1 MSSRD
6 SKNSTAGR
14 RRPRPAAPSRERKRS
29 RSPSTQR
36 TSGRLYPRIGEIDG
50 RHPLQRAAPSA
61 VVAYPARR
69 RRDSSLTYFNFEL
82 AREIGLIPP
91 DHPDRLDAELRRT
104 LLETFSL
111 VIVNE
116 WDESHGRVPPKRD
129 LRAHPY
135 MATRYLQL
143 QHPDRIGKN
152 SGDGRSIWNGVIRT
166 RRGVWDVS
174 SCGTGVTRLC
184 PATSQLGRFFRTG
197 NLLADYGCGT
207 AHVEEGIGAALMSEV
222 FARNGIPTERVLAVL
237 SLPSGQ
243 AINVR
248 VAPNLLR
255 PSHFFGLL
263 RRREDEDL
271 RRCVL
276 YYADREID
284 AGRWP
289 ALKSARAKFDHLA
302 GQVARDFAR
311 AAATFE
317 SEYIFCW
324 LEWDGDNIL
333 TDGSILDYGSVR
345 QFGLYHRD
353 YRFED
358 MDRFSTSIPEQKR
371 KARQIVQRFA
381 QIRDLLRTGNLTP
394 LSKLRRDPVLTT
406 FDETFEAERKRLFL
420 QKLGFDREQYEPILS
435 DPPPCLTALMQSHRR
450 FERCRS
456 SRGPH
461 RVPDGLSWDAV
472 YCMRDIVREL
482 PQRLLESM
490 DQCVDRLDS
499 AAFLEIALSDYAS
512 RKDRAATDYRRRA
525 AMFYQKAYLELVA
538 EVARREGRD
547 LPGLLASIAPKA
559 AARNPYA
566 RMTGDGLAHATKQIA
581 ANRSRLTPEEIYRL
595 IDAFVRAQD
604 YSARAAD
611 LDAADRMPHE
621 RPFVRSLHDAIRCVS
636 VDFRE
641 SL

>member
-1 MSSRD
+1 
-6 SKNSTAGR
+6 
-14 RRPRPAAPSRERKRS
+14 
-29 RSPSTQR
+29 
-36 TSGRLYPRIGEIDG
+36 
-50 RHPLQRAAPSA
+50 
-61 VVAYPARR
+61 V
-69 RRDSSLTYFNFEL
+69 TYLNFEL
-82 AREIGLIPP
+82 ARQIGLIEP

-104 LLETFSL
+104 VLETFSL

-116 WDESHGRVPPKRD
+116 WDESHGRLPPERD
-129 LRAHPY
+129 LRPHPY
-135 MATRYLQL
+135 MATRYLQT
-143 QHPDRIGKN
+143 QHPDRLGKN

-166 RRGVWDVS
+166 RRGTWDVS

-197 NLLADYGCGT
+197 NVLADYGCGT
-207 AHVEEGIGAALMSEV
+207 AHVEEGIGATLMSEV
-222 FARNGIPTERVLAVL
+222 FARNGIATERVLAVL

-255 PSHFFGLL
+255 PSHFFGLQ
-263 RRREDEDL
+263 RRRKDDDL

-289 ALKSARAKFDHLA
+289 ALKSPNAKIDYLA
-302 GQVARDFAR
+302 EQVARDFAR

-345 QFGLYHRD
+345 QFGLYHRE

-371 KARQIVQRFA
+371 KAREIVLRFA
-381 QIRDLLRTGNLTP
+381 QIRALLLTGDRTP
-394 LSKLRRDPVLTT
+394 LSKLRQDPAVAI
-406 FDETFEAERKRLFL
+406 FDAVFEAEKRRLFL
-420 QKLGFDREQYEPILS
+420 HKLGFDPEQYETLLS
-435 DPPPCLTALMQSHRR
+435 DPPACLDALMQWHRR

-456 SRGPH
+456 SRGQH

-472 YCMRDIVREL
+472 YCMRDILREL

-490 DQCVDRLDS
+490 DRGADRLS
-499 AAFLEIALSDYAS
+499 ADAFLDIALSAYAS
-512 RKDRAATDYRRRA
+512 RKDRNATNYRRRT
-525 AMFYQKAYLELVA
+525 AMLYQKAYLELVSL
-538 EVARREGRD
+538 VARAEDRD
-547 LPGLLASIAPKA
+547 PPALLAAIAPRA

-581 ANRSRLTPEEIYRL
+581 AKRSRLTPEEIYRL
-595 IDAFVRAQD
+595 IDAFVREQD
-604 YSARAAD
+604 FANRASD
-611 LDAADRMPHE
+611 LDAANAMADE
-621 RPFVRSLHDAIRCVS
+621 RPLVRRLHDALRNVS